1 MPDPTRNGPPPQPA
15 DTASAEPVTFG
26 PGADA
31 KGNPAL
37 MGSTRYNEPMVKQTP
52 RPEPDPERER
62 TKAILYA
69 ATFVLAAARRG
80 DDIDEALAEMMV
92 DRQWEKCGGPPQE
105 LDILRRAHELDPTN
119 GPIAQ
124 EVELRSE
131 APDQPEV
138 KQPPEPEADPDVLR
152 ALALWHATIAIRA
165 AAKRGDSIEDS
176 LTEILNKRNWRNC
189 GEPPQE
195 LDILRRAHELDPTN
209 GPISRAIHALELDA
223 EWDTPLPS
231 DGTGDQPKPDPPD
244 PKPPAEPPLS
254 LDALRAE
261 AQEIVTWCVKAM
273 MAADQVEAFRGRSA
287 AIRAIIDR

>member
-119 GPIAQ
+119 GPI
-124 EVELRSE
+124 
-131 APDQPEV
+131 
-138 KQPPEPEADPDVLR
+138 
-152 ALALWHATIAIRA
+152 
-165 AAKRGDSIEDS
+165 
-176 LTEILNKRNWRNC
+176 
-189 GEPPQE
+189 
-195 LDILRRAHELDPTN
+195 
-209 GPISRAIHALELDA
+209 SRAIHALELDA